1 MNGILV
7 FRYRKGITMAQC
19 GMQRVL
25 PVKEALNEGKCSRP
39 KPFSRNPA
47 AACLLAVEQMI
58 DYKGGTLMVQKRRHP
73 LLFRVNEKELK
84 MIEKKMELLGIRNR
98 EAYLRKMA
106 IDGCCVNLDLTAIR
120 EMTKLV
126 RSVSNNL
133 NQYARWANESGE
145 VHRKDM
151 EKLMEQFAGIY
162 EAEKQILSQLQV
174 LS

>member
-1 MNGILV
+1 MG
-7 FRYRKGITMAQC
+7 
-19 GMQRVL
+19 
-25 PVKEALNEGKCSRP
+25 
-39 KPFSRNPA
+39 
-47 AACLLAVEQMI
+47 
-58 DYKGGTLMVQKRRHP
+58 QKRTLRFQFHA
-73 LLFRVNEKELK
+73 NEKERK
-84 MIEKKMELLGIRNR
+84 IIEKKMELLGIRNR

>member
-1 MNGILV
+1 
-7 FRYRKGITMAQC
+7 
-19 GMQRVL
+19 
-25 PVKEALNEGKCSRP
+25 
-39 KPFSRNPA
+39 
-47 AACLLAVEQMI
+47 
-58 DYKGGTLMVQKRRHP
+58 MVQKRRHP

-151 EKLMEQFAGIY
+151 EKLMEQFGRIY
-162 EAEKQILSQLQV
+162 GAEKQILSQLQV

>member
-1 MNGILV
+1 
-7 FRYRKGITMAQC
+7 
-19 GMQRVL
+19 
-25 PVKEALNEGKCSRP
+25 
-39 KPFSRNPA
+39 
-47 AACLLAVEQMI
+47 
-58 DYKGGTLMVQKRRHP
+58 MVQKRRHP

-106 IDGCCVNLDLTAIR
+106 LDGCCINLDLTAIR